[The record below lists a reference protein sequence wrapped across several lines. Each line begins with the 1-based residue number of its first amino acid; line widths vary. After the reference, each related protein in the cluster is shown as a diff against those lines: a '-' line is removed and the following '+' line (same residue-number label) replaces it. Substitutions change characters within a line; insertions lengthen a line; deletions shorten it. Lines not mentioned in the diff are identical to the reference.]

1 MKLKK
6 VSSFFLFTIVMGFA
20 FSACDSDKDDD
31 FDSPITS
38 EWNFSGYEYDV
49 LVTDPSLKDS
59 VTNFL
64 KNTSWY
70 SVSTYAF
77 KENGTYTQSLFYMC
91 GTGLEYPKDYFKN
104 GTYKFTD
111 EGVYFDGSE
120 VASLLKKDGVLYSYR
135 PYDEKFIAENLKI
148 DVKKIVKATSV
159 LVYNKAK

>member
-1 MKLKK
+1 MELKK
-6 VSSFFLFTIVMGFA
+6 VFSFFLFTLVMGFS
-20 FSACDSDKDDD
+20 FSACESDKDDD
-31 FDSPITS
+31 SGSLITS

-49 LVTDPSLKDS
+49 LVTDPSIKDS
-59 VTNFL
+59 VTNYL

-77 KENGTYTQSLFYMC
+77 KENGTYTQSLYHMC

-104 GTYKFTD
+104 GIYKFTD

-120 VASLLKKDGVLYSYR
+120 IASLLKKDDTLCEYR
-135 PYDEKFIAENLKI
+135 SYDEKTIANDLKI
-148 DVKKIVKATSV
+148 DAKKIVRARSV